1 MKSSPSLSGLV
12 PAPGQPHVTAMSAT
26 STSISLSWSV
36 PSDSV
41 VTSYEVTWREIS
53 SGGSGNSTAEANDG
67 SGTTGSTGGG
77 PTTVSGD
84 GESGTS
90 GSITDTSYT
99 IEELRNST
107 SYVITV
113 TVTNAA
119 GNTVSHS
126 IRTTTGPGK
135 IKINNVYSE
144 VTLHQCMVDSF
155 NRD

>member
-1 MKSSPSLSGLV
+1 M
-12 PAPGQPHVTAMSAT
+12 
-26 STSISLSWSV
+26 
-36 PSDSV
+36 DDD
-41 VTSYEVTWREIS
+41 
-53 SGGSGNSTAEANDG
+53 DG

-99 IEELRNST
+99 IDDLRNGT

-119 GNTVSHS
+119 GNTVSHPIS
-126 IRTTTGPGK
+126 TTTAPG
-135 IKINNVYSE
+135 I
-144 VTLHQCMVDSF
+144 
-155 NRD
+155 